1 MKSNCCRALAAIVIC
16 LCSSLPAAEVGV
28 RIRFGLTDKEPQ
40 DWTGTVSVAPGK
52 VALISG
58 WRFEQADKANGVAGW
73 SASTRAAAA
82 AKTNAA
88 ANAKAKQKALE
99 NQSKTPEEKAT
110 AAKAAANKAANK
122 AAKTPEQKAKQA
134 AKQKAKAEAGA
145 NLADNGVLLT
155 LTDVSENSLVT
166 VKSSQGEIT
175 FTLAEIPYGKVVEK
189 LNGAVEIER
198 IAAARQISADRKTDD
213 DYPSAAAAK
222 DGTVYV
228 AYASYTPG
236 IDRDERSRNWQTAP
250 DDLKFLST
258 APGGDQL
265 VVRVVKGGSAGEPI
279 AVTEGGCD
287 IYKSAVAVAGDG
299 TAWIVWSQNKN
310 YKAFPNN
317 PTANFDIYARPLKDG
332 KLGETV
338 RVSESAESDIWPVAT
353 TDSSGNVWIAWQG
366 ARGGA
371 FKILSRRQTA
381 NGWSPEAAVSTQSR
395 NCWAPAICAT
405 SAGGGKL
412 AIGWDSYEKGDYD
425 VFVREFDNAGKPGE
439 VRPVV
444 NSADYEARPAI
455 TYDREGSLWVAWE
468 QSGPTWGKDWGALV
482 QRKGIGLYKDRQIGL
497 AVLKNGQ
504 WMEPQQLLAEALP
517 GASPRRR
524 INNQRVPAIEPGA
537 EPRAAGQEAE
547 AARNNVHNNV
557 ARLICDA
564 TGRVWVLARS
574 RQNDFRSQIGS
585 LWLTH
590 ASYYD
595 GNAWVGP
602 LLVPHSD
609 NLLYNSPAAVPL
621 PGGGLL
627 VAHSSDHRQD
637 RHLTARGPNALGIL
651 NGEDPFEND
660 IYLSRLEIGGDTKPA
675 SLVASKV
682 PPNPSAQPSEATAKE
697 RAEIE
702 RIRNYRAQTGGKTLQ
717 IVRGEFHRH
726 TEISGD
732 GGNDGP
738 LEDMWR
744 YAIDVAAMDW
754 LGCGDHDNGGHRE
767 YPWWLTQ
774 KTTDAF
780 HLPGKFDPPYTHER
794 SVRYPEG
801 HRNVVFIRRGVRTLP
816 RLQIT
821 DRDNEIHAPDTA
833 LLYKY
838 LKLFDGVCA
847 SHTSATSMGTDW
859 RDHDAQVEPMV
870 EIYQG
875 ARQNYERPGAPR
887 SPTADDAIGGWE
899 PKGFVNLALLKGYKF
914 SFQSSSD
921 HGSTHISYALV
932 YAENNSREAMLAGM
946 KQRHTYAATDNIIAD
961 YRSKAGGKE
970 YMMGDAFTT
979 SQPPS
984 VTVKLVGSAP
994 FAKVTLVKDD
1004 VEIPLEAPQKAELEL
1019 TWTDPKP
1026 TAGKESYY
1034 YVRGEQADGELVWV
1048 SPMWITYSPAK

>member
-1 MKSNCCRALAAIVIC
+1 MKTSSPAVLA
-16 LCSSLPAAEVGV
+16 SLTVFVTMLAFDRPSVAAEVGV

-40 DWTGTVSVAPGK
+40 EWDGTVSVKPGQ
-52 VALISG
+52 VAAISG
-58 WRFEQADKANGVAGW
+58 WRFELTDRANGTEGW
-73 SASTRAAAA
+73 TASTRPAAVAR
-82 AKTNAA
+82 TNAQKA
-88 ANAKAKQKALE
+88 KAKAKQ
-99 NQSKTPEEKAT
+99 
-110 AAKAAANKAANK
+110 AANK
-122 AAKTPEQKAKQA
+122 AKTPEQKAKA
-134 AKQKAKAEAGA
+134 AANQKAKAAAGA
-145 NLADNGVLLT
+145 ALADNGVLLT
-155 LTDVSENSLVT
+155 LANVDETSVVS
-166 VKSSQGEIT
+166 VKTAQGDFTI
-175 FTLAEIPYGKVVEK
+175 TLAEIPYGKVVEK
-189 LNGAVEIER
+189 LDGAVEVER
-198 IAAARQISADRKTDD
+198 IAAARQVSTDRKTDD
-213 DYPSAAAAK
+213 DYPSAAAAP

-228 AYASYTPG
+228 VCASYTPG
-236 IDRDERSRNWQTAP
+236 IDRNERARTWQTAP
-250 DDLKFLST
+250 DDLQFLAD

-265 VVRVVKGGSAGEPI
+265 LVRVVKGGASGEPL
-279 AVTEGGCD
+279 AVTESGAD

-299 TAWIVWSQNKN
+299 TAWIFWSQNKN
-310 YKAFPNN
+310 YKPFPNN
-317 PTANFDIYARPLKDG
+317 PTANFDIYARPLKAG

-338 RVSESAESDIWPVAT
+338 RISESSESDVWPVAA
-353 TDSSGNVWIAWQG
+353 TDPAGNVWIAWQG
-366 ARGGA
+366 ARQGS
-371 FKILSRRQTA
+371 FKILARRQTSG
-381 NGWSPEAAVSTQSR
+381 GWSPEMTISTHSR
-395 NCWAPAICAT
+395 NCWAPAIAT
-405 SAGGGKL
+405 TKSGGGKV
-412 AIGWDSYEKGDYD
+412 AIAWDTYDKGDYD
-425 VFVREFDNAGKPGE
+425 VFVREFDAAAKGGE
-439 VRPVV
+439 ARPVV

-455 TYDREGSLWVAWE
+455 AYDREGALWVAWE

-497 AVLKNGQ
+497 AVLKGGQ
-504 WMEPQQLLAEALP
+504 WMEPPQLVAQALP
-517 GASPRRR
+517 GVLPRRR
-524 INNQRVPAIEPGA
+524 INNVRVPAIEPGA
-537 EPRAAGQEAE
+537 ESRTAGQEAE
-547 AARNNVHNNV
+547 AARNNVHNNI
-557 ARLICDA
+557 ARLLCDA
-564 TGRVWVLARS
+564 GGRIWLLARA
-574 RQNDFRSQIGS
+574 RQNDFRAQIGS
-585 LWLTH
+585 VWMTH
-590 ASYYD
+590 ATYYD

-602 LLVPHSD
+602 ILVPHTD

-637 RHLTARGPNALGIL
+637 RHVNQRGANAQGNLV
-651 NGEDPFEND
+651 GEDPFDND
-660 IYLSRLEIGGDTKPA
+660 LYLSRLEIGGDAKPA
-675 SLVASKV
+675 TLVVSTT
-682 PPNPSAQPSEATAKE
+682 PPDPSAVPSDATVKE

-702 RIRNYRAQTGGKTLQ
+702 RIRGYRAQIGGKNLQ

-780 HLPGKFDPPYTHER
+780 HLPGVFEPPFTYER

-801 HRNVVFIRRGVRTLP
+801 HRNVVFTRRGIRTLP
-816 RLQIT
+816 RLPIT
-821 DRDNEIHAPDTA
+821 DRDNEIHAPDTQ
-833 LLYKY
+833 LMYKY

-847 SHTSATSMGTDW
+847 VHTSATSMGTDW
-859 RDHDAQVEPMV
+859 RDNDPAVEPMV

-932 YAENNSREAMLAGM
+932 YAEKNSRDAILAAM

-961 YRSKAGGKE
+961 YRCTSGGKE
-970 YMMGDAFTT
+970 HLMGDAFTST
-979 SQPPS
+979 VPP
-984 VTVKLVGSAP
+984 TVKVKLAGTAP

-1004 VEIPLEAPQKAELEL
+1004 VEIPLEAPQQAELEL

-1026 TAGKESYY
+1026 EPGKESYY
-1034 YVRGEQADGELVWV
+1034 YIRGEQSDGELVWV
-1048 SPMWITYSPAK
+1048 SPMWITYQPAR